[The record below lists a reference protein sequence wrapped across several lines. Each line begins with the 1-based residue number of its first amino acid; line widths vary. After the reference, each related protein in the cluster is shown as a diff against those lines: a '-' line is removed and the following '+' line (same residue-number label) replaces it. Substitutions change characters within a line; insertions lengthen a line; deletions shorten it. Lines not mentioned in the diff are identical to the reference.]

1 MFSVSALL
9 VSCSDDREADY
20 NFESTPDEL
29 QAPLPASAGAP
40 GEAEAG
46 FAFGDGT
53 LSLKSMGEAPAAVM
67 MKEAPAASAR
77 QQETENTAERKK
89 TYTGGCTI
97 QSASAAETIL
107 EAGKIAENYGGWI
120 ESSSASHAAVR
131 VPAANFRKAFNSLLQ
146 LGNVIDKYEEAA
158 DVTEQYTDLETR
170 LGVLLGARKRL
181 ENLLFT
187 VNETEKK
194 VPILRELKR
203 IDDQIER
210 LKAELKT
217 LDEAVSYAVI
227 ILNIVPYN
235 YDNASVPAGMFPW
248 IGHLDPFSVS
258 IKQLFRK
265 ISVPLPEEFALL
277 RGQGFRYFHAESSD
291 GTVLRIGTI
300 DNDPE
305 GSSSFWQKAI
315 AHGIS
320 SRFSDSEEGESGNMK
335 YVVFKGKRSST
346 YSYIAGTIIR
356 RKLLYVAEI
365 YFPNPESYDK
375 WKESLTES
383 LGRMEI
389 R

>member
-1 MFSVSALL
+1 MFSVSAFL
-9 VSCSDDREADY
+9 VSCSDDRE
-20 NFESTPDEL
+20 PDEL
-29 QAPLPASAGAP
+29 PAPQPAYSGAM
-40 GEAEAG
+40 GVAEEG
-46 FAFGDGT
+46 PAFDTGP
-53 LSLKSMGEAPAAVM
+53 SSFKSMTEAPAAVM
-67 MKEAPAASAR
+67 MKDSAAASGR
-77 QQETENTAERKK
+77 QLDTENTAERKK
-89 TYTGGCTI
+89 TFTGGCTI
-97 QSASAAETIL
+97 QSPSAAETVL

-120 ESSSASHAAVR
+120 ESSSSSHAALR
-131 VPAANFRKAFNSLLQ
+131 VPAANFRKAFNSLLL

-158 DVTEQYTDLETR
+158 DVTEQYTDLDTR
-170 LGVLLGARKRL
+170 LGILLGARKRL
-181 ENLLFT
+181 ENLLLT

-203 IDDQIER
+203 IDDQIEQ
-210 LKAELKT
+210 LKAELKM
-217 LDEAVSYAVI
+217 LDEAVSYALI
-227 ILNIVPYN
+227 ILNIVPYD
-235 YDNASVPAGMFPW
+235 YGNAPVPAGMFPW
-248 IGHLDPFSVS
+248 IGNLDPFSAS
-258 IKQLFRK
+258 IRQLFRK

-277 RGQGFRYFHAESSD
+277 RGHGIKYFHAESSD

-320 SRFSDSEEGESGNMK
+320 RRFSDAEEGEAGNMK
-335 YVVFKGKRSST
+335 YIAFKGKGTSG
-346 YSYIAGTIIR
+346 YSYIAGTVVR

-375 WKESLTES
+375 WKERLTES